1 MIIYIEIYNVD
12 KEKKCYILFEQTNDY
27 NINLGINLLDDLKKA
42 SIAIDDPKMAS
53 ISIDVPKMASIS
65 IDVIK
70 NKLTQNLNIEIL
82 DNELT
87 YLGYDNEGTHF
98 GCLQTFLR
106 EKHISKL
113 KKYIENI
120 KDTNIKITYFRNKKK
135 INKLF
140 LYDMKLYS
148 LYRKFKIYES
158 IKYNVKELGLI

>member
-12 KEKKCYILFEQTNDY
+12 TEKKCYILFEQTDEF
-27 NINLGINLLDDLKKA
+27 NINLGIDQLNN
-42 SIAIDDPKMAS
+42 P
-53 ISIDVPKMASIS
+53 

-98 GCLQTFLR
+98 FCLQTFLR
-106 EKHISKL
+106 KKHISKL
-113 KKYIENI
+113 KKYIKNI
-120 KDTNIKITYFRNKKK
+120 NDANVKITYFGNKKK
-135 INKLF
+135 INKQF

-148 LYRKFKIYES
+148 LYRKFMIYQS
-158 IKYNVKELGLI
+158 IKYDIKGLGLD